1 MRRIVL
7 VLLGALA
14 LLLVGSQLVIP
25 RIAEGEAEDRLERRG
40 GKADVSVSAFPAVR
54 LLFDDGDKITVRG
67 SGLRLDPDSEADSLT
82 RMDGF
87 DEVSVELEDFTAGP
101 MHARTFRMKR
111 AEGDEDYR
119 TRTTGTTSAAEVGSF
134 LGSQAGGAFGGLLG
148 SLAGGSLPGGGAQVP
163 VEVDAVIASRKGE
176 VQVQSATG
184 TVAGV
189 PADPLIQIVVGA
201 VAASI

>member
-1 MRRIVL
+1 MRRILL

-40 GKADVSVSAFPAVR
+40 GKADVPVSAFPAVR
-54 LLFDDGDKITVRG
+54 LLFDDGDRITVRG
-67 SGLRLDPDSEADSLT
+67 SGLKLEPEEDAGSLT
-82 RMDGF
+82 RLDGF

-101 MHARTFRMKR
+101 MHARTFSMKR
-111 AEGDEDYR
+111 GEGDEDYR

-163 VEVDAVIASRKGE
+163 VEVDAVISSRKGE

-189 PADPLIQIVVGA
+189 PADPLVQIVVGA